1 MQALVENQVDV
12 VFGYPGGAIMP
23 VYDALYDFKDQ
34 VHHVLVRHEQGAV
47 HAAEG
52 YARACGKPGVCIATS
67 GPGATNLITGIADA
81 MMDSVPLVCITGQ
94 VGSPFLGTDAFQEAD
109 ILSMTAPVT
118 KWSFQ
123 VTSAEE
129 IPFCLAKAFYLAK
142 SGRPGPVVI
151 DITKDAQL
159 GMLDFSYPKYE
170 GERKEVLKPDTL
182 TIQKA
187 ADLLNLSARP
197 YLLVGH
203 GVLISG
209 AEKEVRELA
218 EKADIPIA
226 STLLGLSAF
235 PTNHPLHVG
244 MLGMHGNYGANVL
257 TNEADVILAVGMRFD
272 DRVTGALEKYA
283 KQAQII
289 HIDIDQSELG
299 KNVKV
304 TVPILADAKNALQ
317 ALLPL
322 VHSHR
327 HPVWLEKFRQCK
339 ALEYEKV
346 IEKEVNPKEGM
357 LTMGEAIHC
366 LSQKDKGRSIIVTD
380 VGQHQMVAARYTDF
394 LRSNS
399 HITSGGLGTMGFA
412 LPAAIGAKLGAPNL
426 NVIAVIGDGGFQMT
440 LQELGVVFQEKLP
453 VKILILNN
461 QHLGMVRQWQEL
473 FFEERYS
480 FTAMLNPDFVKIAEA
495 YGIRARKV
503 TERQELS
510 EVLTEMLESKEA
522 YLLEVVVEK
531 QHNVFP
537 MIPPGCSACEV
548 RLE

>member
-1 MQALVENQVDV
+1 
-12 VFGYPGGAIMP
+12 
-23 VYDALYDFKDQ
+23 
-34 VHHVLVRHEQGAV
+34 
-47 HAAEG
+47 
-52 YARACGKPGVCIATS
+52 
-67 GPGATNLITGIADA
+67 
-81 MMDSVPLVCITGQ
+81 
-94 VGSPFLGTDAFQEAD
+94 
-109 ILSMTAPVT
+109 MTAPVT

-209 AEKEVRELA
+209 AEKRCGAHRKGGYSYCEHPFRFVC
-218 EKADIPIA
+218 IPNK
-226 STLLGLSAF
+226 SSA
-235 PTNHPLHVG
+235 PRCG

-327 HPVWLEKFRQCK
+327 HPMWLRKFRQCK

-366 LSQKDKGRSIIVTD
+366 LSQKDKGRWIIVTD

-394 LRSNS
+394 LRIEFSYHFRWTWN
-399 HITSGGLGTMGFA
+399 
-412 LPAAIGAKLGAPNL
+412 N
-426 NVIAVIGDGGFQMT
+426 
-440 LQELGVVFQEKLP
+440 GVRSSRCDWSQ
-453 VKILILNN
+453 
-461 QHLGMVRQWQEL
+461 
-473 FFEERYS
+473 
-480 FTAMLNPDFVKIAEA
+480 
-495 YGIRARKV
+495 IR
-503 TERQELS
+503 S
-510 EVLTEMLESKEA
+510 S
-522 YLLEVVVEK
+522 
-531 QHNVFP
+531 
-537 MIPPGCSACEV
+537 
-548 RLE
+548 